1 MGKYQDKLNEFSQK
15 VLDVVEKGDA
25 PWQKPW
31 KEGVLLELPKNM
43 TTDTAYKGVNVM
55 NLAMSGYN
63 DPRWLTFNQAKSMDC
78 RVRKGEKSTAG
89 FYYSPSRLEK
99 ALDENGKPIIDKDGK
114 EIMERA
120 EKPVFNVFALFN
132 ASQVE
137 GIEPYQQ
144 PEPSWSPEEKAEK
157 ILKEAGL
164 PIVESQLNRAFYRPD
179 THTIETPSKAQFG
192 NKSEYY
198 SVLFHELAH
207 ATQHPSMLNRERD
220 RSSNEDR
227 AKEELR
233 AEISSWLIC
242 TKIGIGYEPSAQE
255 NNTAYVASWLTAL
268 KENDRAKELGFAMK
282 DAEKIADYIIGMDKE
297 RVTGVENEVEIKGH
311 YIIADASLTGI
322 SPEKTPVD
330 PWGNDVAKFDNP
342 EEALKAAISAKSS
355 MKELED
361 DNVSVYRVT
370 EFGDTEGPL
379 VTTGAPIYMKGMWER
394 NIKTPCPEDIIY
406 GRNQAR
412 EEKSVSEKTTQPER
426 TITDLAKDEL
436 AKKDMTQVVSDIKS
450 YAKQSGVKIDQD
462 DDHKLRQSYEAGFL
476 SGATLVNPMD
486 STDNSLAWNAG
497 FKDGL
502 AESERLET
510 EANQAATKPQF
521 HNATQKTYINVPYTE
536 KDEAKGLGA
545 KWDKE
550 QKSWFIAAGADQSL
564 FEKWMK
570 PQENKE
576 IDTSD
581 LANQFRD
588 HAAKIGVIIDN
599 PVADGKKHRVRAEG
613 DSGHKV
619 SGEYTLH
626 ADGRPAGYVKNYK
639 TAEFSNFKYEGD
651 YKLEGAFNKADQR
664 NNGQQDHF
672 EQAAKTAFG
681 IYINAAKTTDHP
693 YLEAKGLNGGKEYRV
708 DKNNRLIVPAINPQT
723 KKIETL
729 QFINA
734 DGTKQFL
741 KDGKKSGNCH
751 IFGELDENKPILFAE
766 GFATGKTLHDI
777 SHLPAV
783 VCFDS
788 NNLENVAM
796 QIRELMPSADL
807 FFCADNDHALKNNV
821 GVEKAQKA
829 AEAVGGEVIIPKF
842 SKAGKRQGM
851 TDFNDLSRCK
861 MGKSRIEKQ
870 LQSKIKFLVKD
881 KDKGMELE
889 R

>member
-15 VLDVVEKGDA
+15 VLDAVKKGDA

-31 KEGVLLELPKNM
+31 KEGELLELPKNM

-63 DPRWLTFNQAKSMDC
+63 DPRWLTFNQAKNMDC

-89 FYYSPSRLEK
+89 FYYSPNRLEK

-114 EIMERA
+114 ETMERV
-120 EKPVFNVFALFN
+120 EKPVFNAFALFN

-137 GIEPYQQ
+137 GIEPYHQ
-144 PEPSWSPEEKAEK
+144 PDPSWNPEEKAEK
-157 ILKEAGL
+157 ILRSADL
-164 PIVESQLNRAFYRPD
+164 PMVESQLNRAFYRPD
-179 THTIETPSKAQFG
+179 THTIETPQKAQFEG
-192 NKSEYY
+192 KSEYY
-198 SVLFHELAH
+198 SMIFHELSH

-220 RSSNEDR
+220 RSSKEDR
-227 AKEELR
+227 TKEELR
-233 AEISSWLIC
+233 AEISAWLIC
-242 TKIGIGYEPSAQE
+242 TQIGIGYEPSAQE
-255 NNTAYVASWLTAL
+255 NNTAYVAGWLTAL

-282 DAEKIADYIIGMDKE
+282 DAEKIAHYILGMDKKQAVAQE
-297 RVTGVENEVEIKGH
+297 EPVKGH
-311 YIIADASLTGI
+311 YIIADESLTGI
-322 SPEKTPVD
+322 SENKTLVD
-330 PWGNDVAKFDNP
+330 PWGSEAAKFDTP
-342 EEALKAAISAKSS
+342 EAALKAAISAKAT
-355 MKELED
+355 MTELED
-361 DNVSVYRVT
+361 DDVSVYKIT
-370 EFGDTEGPL
+370 EFGDTQGPL
-379 VTTGAPIYMKGMWER
+379 VTTGPPIHMKGMWER
-394 NIKTPCPEDIIY
+394 NIKTSCPEDIIY
-406 GRNQAR
+406 GRDQVR
-412 EEKSVSEKTTQPER
+412 EEKSVMEV
-426 TITDLAKDEL
+426 TDLAKDEL
-436 AKKDMTQVVSDIKS
+436 AKKDMTQVVADIRS
-450 YAKQSGVKIDQD
+450 SAKQSGIKIDQD
-462 DDHKLRQSYEAGFL
+462 DDQNLSQSYQAGFL

-502 AESERLET
+502 GESERLET

-521 HNATQKTYINVPYTE
+521 HNATRKTYIHVPYAE

-550 QKSWFIAAGADQSL
+550 QKSWFIAAGTDPQL

-570 PQENKE
+570 LQENKE

-588 HAAKIGVIIDN
+588 HAAKIGVVIDN
-599 PVADGKKHRVRAEG
+599 PVADGKKHRVWVEG
-613 DSGHKV
+613 ESEKKV
-619 SGEYTLH
+619 SGEYVLH

-664 NNGQQDHF
+664 NNGQQDNF
-672 EQAAKTAFG
+672 KKAAKTAFG
-681 IYINAAKTTDHP
+681 IYINAEKTTDHP

-729 QFINA
+729 QFINT

-741 KDGKKSGNCH
+741 KDGKKSGNCY
-751 IFGELDENKPILFAE
+751 ILGELDENKPILFAE

-842 SKAGKRQGM
+842 SEAGKRQGM